1 MQPKTLHVFVSST
14 WKDPKPERKAVETA
28 LQRMREAK
36 FIGMEYFSSR
46 DEDTRRASLEEVDH
60 CQIYIGIFG
69 TRYGSGITEEEYR
82 RAREKGLKCFIY
94 FKDGSIKPEEF
105 ETDPEN
111 MVRLEELKE
120 ELRSLNGGHTIGPEF
135 KNPDDL
141 AAKITADL
149 HRWIMDLFVYGIS
162 SLTTDYSVR
171 IRNFITEYLGTP
183 EQPLSFCGRDFSCF
197 KRWLIQE

>member
-14 WKDPKPERKAVETA
+14 WKDLKPEREAVETA
-28 LQRMREAK
+28 LQRMRETK
-36 FIGMEYFSSR
+36 FVGMEYFGSR
-46 DEDTRRASLEEVDH
+46 DEDTRRASLEEVDC

-69 TRYGSGITEEEYR
+69 KRYGSGITEEEYR
-82 RAREKGLKCFIY
+82 RAHEKGLKCFIY
-94 FKDGSIKPEEF
+94 FKDESTIKPEEL

-111 MVRLEELKE
+111 IVKLENLKKELLRLN
-120 ELRSLNGGHTIGPEF
+120 SGHTIGPEF

-162 SLTTDYSVR
+162 SLTNDYSVR

-183 EQPLSFCGRDFSCF
+183 EQPVPKHLAR
-197 KRWLIQE
+197 